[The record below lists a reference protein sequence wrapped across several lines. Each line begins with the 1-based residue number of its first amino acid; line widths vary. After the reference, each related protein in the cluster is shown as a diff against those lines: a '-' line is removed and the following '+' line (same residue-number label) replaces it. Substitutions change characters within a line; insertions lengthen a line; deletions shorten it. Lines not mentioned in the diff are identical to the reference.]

1 MVSCTEFNR
10 LPKNVV
16 PVNYALELHPDIK
29 NFTFTGKLVVDLN
42 VIYIFLCLIN
52 NKKKNLKFI

>member
-52 NKKKNLKFI
+52 NKTKT